1 MNTNFLSYQ
10 SFIDAMKV
18 IYHVF
23 PLPNNK
29 QFEICID
36 LIKSESFALPAIEFC
51 EYVHIHKINW
61 LKCSWEH
68 DLMPLEYDTTILP
81 NYIFSTSFLRYYF
94 PACLNLTIKYFFGDY
109 HKYEVGNIDS
119 FVEHTIDA
127 VIENYKDLN
136 ESERTLLGR
145 ILKIIENNPF
155 YDYKNECIKLKDKIM
170 NN

>member
-18 IYHVF
+18 IYPVF

-36 LIKSESFALPAIEFC
+36 LIKSESFALPGNWNFG

-81 NYIFSTSFLRYYF
+81 ELYIFDIFS
-94 PACLNLTIKYFFGDY
+94 
-109 HKYEVGNIDS
+109 
-119 FVEHTIDA
+119 
-127 VIENYKDLN
+127 
-136 ESERTLLGR
+136 
-145 ILKIIENNPF
+145 
-155 YDYKNECIKLKDKIM
+155 
-170 NN
+170 

>member
-1 MNTNFLSYQ
+1 
-10 SFIDAMKV
+10 MKV
-18 IYHVF
+18 IYPVF

-127 VIENYKDLN
+127 VIEN
-136 ESERTLLGR
+136 
-145 ILKIIENNPF
+145 
-155 YDYKNECIKLKDKIM
+155 
-170 NN
+170 

>member
-1 MNTNFLSYQ
+1 MFKFNYQ
-10 SFIDAMKV
+10 
-18 IYHVF
+18 
-23 PLPNNK
+23 
-29 QFEICID
+29 
-36 LIKSESFALPAIEFC
+36 
-51 EYVHIHKINW
+51 
-61 LKCSWEH
+61 
-68 DLMPLEYDTTILP
+68 
-81 NYIFSTSFLRYYF
+81 IFFW
-94 PACLNLTIKYFFGDY
+94 DY